1 MVYSSEVQEVLI
13 PYTTKKDTYHYYET
27 RNYVNDVNRQHTQV
41 LQTYD
46 AQLKKRETYTYGRA
60 RSNYRNEST
69 GKSYFYLTNQSGS
82 VTGLTEHGEAVAS
95 SSYGLYGATK
105 QTTDQTGQPFAY
117 NGEARDV
124 TGLDYLRARY
134 YDSQTGT
141 FLTADSYQGSRTD
154 PLSHNLYT
162 YVQNNPANYTDP
174 SGHYG
179 SPFAMMEGGRGRPVR
194 GYSQPKP
201 LMNPTDGTLYAPSTP
216 EHRAHQV
223 RQQQTQI
230 YSYNYTPSHNAPRT
244 SYQQTL
250 WQQAQVQRS
259 ISNAWE
265 QAKAIGQSVYDW
277 GASRTREAANIA
289 RNWTKS
295 LEETITHV
303 CTTAERWV
311 QSVTTNKTN
320 IRVADFHKIEEANKY
335 GLTVAE
341 KTKID
346 TMSMADLKAKYS
358 SVIGNYNT
366 YIGTGYFNPL
376 ANGENRAVIERY
388 KILKAEE
395 EAKIAAKAAEM
406 NKYHYLNLYKTIAE
420 TGLRPDGTPATDLE
434 KKIASF
440 VPLIPIVQAGAAAF
454 AGYQYSKYSS
464 SVPTGNGAKWGSSS
478 QKTFKPGELENHY
491 NKHGQQVANA
501 LNRSTYT
508 IEQYLDDANYVI
520 QTGEYSSKNNAY
532 YKYIG
537 FSKDGNGQG
546 STKYAVVGLD
556 RVTGEIT
563 TYHIKNVKKMY
574 KWDSSL
580 GIKP

>member
-1 MVYSSEVQEVLI
+1 
-13 PYTTKKDTYHYYET
+13 
-27 RNYVNDVNRQHTQV
+27 
-41 LQTYD
+41 
-46 AQLKKRETYTYGRA
+46 
-60 RSNYRNEST
+60 
-69 GKSYFYLTNQSGS
+69 
-82 VTGLTEHGEAVAS
+82 
-95 SSYGLYGATK
+95 
-105 QTTDQTGQPFAY
+105 
-117 NGEARDV
+117 
-124 TGLDYLRARY
+124 
-134 YDSQTGT
+134 
-141 FLTADSYQGSRTD
+141 
-154 PLSHNLYT
+154 
-162 YVQNNPANYTDP
+162 
-174 SGHYG
+174 
-179 SPFAMMEGGRGRPVR
+179 
-194 GYSQPKP
+194 
-201 LMNPTDGTLYAPSTP
+201 MNPTDGTLYAPSTP
-216 EHRAHQV
+216 EHRVHQV

-230 YSYNYTPSHNAPRT
+230 YSYNYTPSPNAPRT

-250 WQQAQVQRS
+250 WQQAQAQRS

-277 GASRTREAANIA
+277 GASRTREATNIA

-434 KKIASF
+434 KKIAPYVVPIGSLFEAGKSF
-440 VPLIPIVQAGAAAF
+440 AVAYSAYV
-454 AGYQYSKYSS
+454 GYQNYYGKPIYGVDTNWKGNPINKPVVFYSS
-464 SVPTGNGAKWGSSS
+464 NIKGLADDVAITLK
-478 QKTFKPGELENHY
+478 EL
-491 NKHGQQVANA
+491 
-501 LNRSTYT
+501 
-508 IEQYLDDANYVI
+508 
-520 QTGEYSSKNNAY
+520 
-532 YKYIG
+532 
-537 FSKDGNGQG
+537 
-546 STKYAVVGLD
+546 
-556 RVTGEIT
+556 
-563 TYHIKNVKKMY
+563 
-574 KWDSSL
+574 
-580 GIKP
+580 

>member
-1 MVYSSEVQEVLI
+1 MSSLLVEHRRPITTNFSSVSLRIRSVSLHI
-13 PYTTKKDTYHYYET
+13 PH
-27 RNYVNDVNRQHTQV
+27 Q
-41 LQTYD
+41 
-46 AQLKKRETYTYGRA
+46 A
-60 RSNYRNEST
+60 
-69 GKSYFYLTNQSGS
+69 GKSTVSSG
-82 VTGLTEHGEAVAS
+82 
-95 SSYGLYGATK
+95 
-105 QTTDQTGQPFAY
+105 
-117 NGEARDV
+117 GEARDV

-179 SPFAMMEGGRGRPVR
+179 SPFAMMDGGRGRPVR

-216 EHRAHQV
+216 EHRVHQV

-250 WQQAQVQRS
+250 WQQAQAQRS

-320 IRVADFHKIEEANKY
+320 IRVVDFHKIEEANKY

-346 TMSMADLKAKYS
+346 TLNLNELGQRYPYLRSINPYQGVSASDVQSRPYIISRYNQLLLESQPKPLSIKDNLVYAYYDQIISTGVNPYTGKKATELELIQARIGQTSIIVGPIVDAFAAGYGYPYRVNGDSGKTISKSAVVNADDIRFSQS
-358 SVIGNYNT
+358 SV
-366 YIGTGYFNPL
+366 
-376 ANGENRAVIERY
+376 NGVKE
-388 KILKAEE
+388 
-395 EAKIAAKAAEM
+395 
-406 NKYHYLNLYKTIAE
+406 IAE
-420 TGLRPDGTPATDLE
+420 SMKKYGWLGEPIDIVEMPDGKYTTIDNTRVVAARDAGISVQANIHHYTDALPE
-434 KKIASF
+434 EFINRFTTKQGVPSNWGEAVELRIKNQSKKIKKSLNT
-440 VPLIPIVQAGAAAF
+440 P
-454 AGYQYSKYSS
+454 Y
-464 SVPTGNGAKWGSSS
+464 GS
-478 QKTFKPGELENHY
+478 N
-491 NKHGQQVANA
+491 
-501 LNRSTYT
+501 
-508 IEQYLDDANYVI
+508 I
-520 QTGEYSSKNNAY
+520 QPKKN
-532 YKYIG
+532 
-537 FSKDGNGQG
+537 
-546 STKYAVVGLD
+546 
-556 RVTGEIT
+556 
-563 TYHIKNVKKMY
+563 
-574 KWDSSL
+574 
-580 GIKP
+580 